1 MKKLMFLFLFVCV
14 NLFAQERI
22 LLDIVKNVSLNQ
34 TQKTINSAKALQN
47 EFNDKNFTLFL
58 QDWKKTEAVYLAGS
72 IDEDYLDTPRYID
85 VFNNLN
91 EDLNAQMQRVIDSN
105 SEIKNALFKNS
116 FKTINALEYVYY
128 NNKDL
133 SQREVDIAKEILNS
147 IISNLEDM
155 KEVYSSFE
163 ESNKDEIEE
172 NALVIN
178 AVIASSYRLKEW
190 RIGNPAGLSA
200 KYKNNPNNSRAE
212 YLTSQN
218 SFNAIYA
225 ILEAM
230 QDIITKKEFKNLYT
244 LATNDSQKKDLNL
257 ANSLIEEM
265 KTELVNLGKDDF
277 SKAQNLFEK
286 ASQLH
291 DLFYATIIQKLGLI
305 PTILDADGD

>member
-1 MKKLMFLFLFVCV
+1 MKKLMFLFLFVCA
-14 NLFAQERI
+14 NIFAQERV

-244 LATNDSQKKDLNL
+244 LATNDSQKEDLNL
-257 ANSLIEEM
+257 ANSLIEDM
-265 KTELVNLGKDDF
+265 KKELAKLEKDDF

>member
-34 TQKTINSAKALQN
+34 TQKTINSAKTLQN

>member
-14 NLFAQERI
+14 NLFAQERV

-116 FKTINALEYVYY
+116 FKTINALEYIYY

-133 SQREVDIAKEILNS
+133 SQRELDIAKEILNS
-147 IISNLEDM
+147 IISNLEDI

-212 YLTSQN
+212 YILSQN
-218 SFNAIYA
+218 SFNSIYA
-225 ILEAM
+225 ILIAM

-244 LATNDSQKKDLNL
+244 LATNDSQKEDLNL
-257 ANSLIEEM
+257 ANILIEEM
-265 KTELVNLGKDDF
+265 KKELVNLEKDDF

-286 ASQLH
+286 SSQLH

>member
-14 NLFAQERI
+14 NLFAQERV

-58 QDWKKTEAVYLAGS
+58 QDWKKTEAVFLAGS

-133 SQREVDIAKEILNS
+133 SQRELDIAKEILNS
-147 IISNLEDM
+147 IISNLEDI

-212 YLTSQN
+212 YILSQN

-225 ILEAM
+225 ILIAM

-244 LATNDSQKKDLNL
+244 LATNDSQKEDLNL
-257 ANSLIEEM
+257 ANILIEEM
-265 KTELVNLGKDDF
+265 KKELVNLEKDDF

-286 ASQLH
+286 SSQLH

>member
-1 MKKLMFLFLFVCV
+1 MKKLMFLFLFICV
-14 NLFAQERI
+14 NLFAQERV
-22 LLDIVKNVSLNQ
+22 LLDIVKNISLNQ

-47 EFNDKNFTLFL
+47 EFNDKNFILFL
-58 QDWKKTEAVYLAGS
+58 QNWKKTEAVYLAGS

-116 FKTINALEYVYY
+116 FKTINALEYIYY

-133 SQREVDIAKEILNS
+133 SQRKLEIAKEILNS
-147 IISNLEDM
+147 IISNLEDI

-212 YLTSQN
+212 YILSQN

-225 ILEAM
+225 ILEAT

-244 LATNDSQKKDLNL
+244 LATNDSQKEDLNF

-265 KTELVNLGKDDF
+265 KKELVNLEKDDF

>member
-133 SQREVDIAKEILNS
+133 SQRELDIAKEILNS

-230 QDIITKKEFKNLYT
+230 QDIIIKKEFKNLYT